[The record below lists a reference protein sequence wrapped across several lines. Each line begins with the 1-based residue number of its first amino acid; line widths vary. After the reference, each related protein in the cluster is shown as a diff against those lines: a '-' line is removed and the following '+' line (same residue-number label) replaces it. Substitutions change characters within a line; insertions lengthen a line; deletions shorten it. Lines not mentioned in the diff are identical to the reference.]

1 MRMWSRLGVLSRWV
15 AALALAAGVLT
26 GTAAADPAD
35 PPGRAAR
42 LSDIEGSVALQPA
55 GASEWTAAILNRPL
69 TTGDRIWSDENSRAE
84 LDLGAAV
91 MRLGA
96 GTGFSFLNLDD
107 DTVQMQLSAGTLIVR
122 VRELQPGQSYEVDTA
137 NLALL
142 LQQPGEYRIEASE
155 AGDVTVVKVSQGAAQ
170 ASGGGQT
177 VAIGTQQAVMFSGS
191 GQLAYESGTLG
202 APDDLD
208 AWSAARER
216 QAEDSPS
223 REYVADDVAGT
234 QDLDNNGT
242 WQSTPDYG
250 FVWVPT
256 LVAVGWA
263 PYRFGHWVWIAPWGW
278 TWVDDARWGYAP
290 SHYGRWVRYHN
301 DWCWVPGPR
310 RGRPVYAPALVGWV
324 GGAATGGAVSAGG
337 GVGWFPLGPREVYVP
352 PYQVSQTYVRRVN
365 ITNTTI
371 VNNLYITNVYQR
383 NLTPLHY
390 VNNTVA
396 AVTVVPQAVFTSG
409 QRVGGRAVR
418 LPEAALEGAQVSA
431 AAPAIAPVRQ
441 SLLGPAL
448 GRGAARPP
456 AELLNRPVMA
466 RTPPPRAPVP
476 LERQLAAI
484 QANGGRPL
492 ARADLAGLQPATA
505 AVAVRMVTA
514 TGPVLNAA
522 ALPRGVPPASL
533 ASRPQTAPVATPQ
546 PGLIERERA
555 LQNSR
560 VTTAPRL
567 PSYPPPAAVHDAGDV
582 QPGTAAPPV
591 AARATSAPPSWRE
604 ERPSGVE
611 TRPAT
616 PQRSALAPDDAAHAY
631 GRPPALPVYRS
642 PGAVTSTAAPASRP
656 APLEEVHPRA
666 PVLLPRFS
674 PPSAPPPR
682 AAPAIVPSHGSAP
695 ARVSEPDPRGAAAH
709 GDRSSR
715 DRAER

>member
-1 MRMWSRLGVLSRWV
+1 MRKGSRLGVLARWV
-15 AALALAAGVLT
+15 AALALAAGVAT

-55 GASEWTAAILNRPL
+55 GASEWTAATLNRPL

-84 LDLGAAV
+84 LDMGAAV
-91 MRLGA
+91 MWLGA

-122 VRELQPGQSYEVDTA
+122 VRELPAGQSYEVDTA

-191 GQLAYESGTLG
+191 EQLAYESGTLG

-256 LVAVGWA
+256 VVAVGWA

-290 SHYGRWVRYHN
+290 SHYGRWVRYHS

-324 GGAATGGAVSAGG
+324 GGAVPGG

-352 PYQVSQTYVRRVN
+352 PYQVSQAYVRRVN

-396 AVTVVPQAVFTSG
+396 AVTAVPQAVFTSG
-409 QRVGGRAVR
+409 QRVGGHTVR
-418 LPEAALEGAQVSA
+418 LPAADLEAATVSA

-441 SLLGPAL
+441 SVLGPAPTH
-448 GRGAARPP
+448 GGARPP
-456 AELLNRPVMA
+456 AQLLNRPVMA

-492 ARADLAGLQPATA
+492 ARADLAGLQPAA
-505 AVAVRMVTA
+505 AATAVRMITA
-514 TGPVLNAA
+514 TGPVVSAA
-522 ALPRGVPPASL
+522 TLPRGAPSVRPAV
-533 ASRPQTAPVATPQ
+533 RPQTSAAATAQ

-560 VTTAPRL
+560 VTTAPPL
-567 PSYPPPAAVHDAGDV
+567 PSYPPPAAVHDAAGV
-582 QPGTAAPPV
+582 PPSAAAPPV
-591 AARATSAPPSWRE
+591 AARTTGAPPAWRE
-604 ERPSGVE
+604 ERPPAVE
-611 TRPAT
+611 THPST
-616 PQRSALAPDDAAHAY
+616 PQRGALAPDDAAHAY
-631 GRPPALPVYRS
+631 AHPPALPVYRP
-642 PGAVTSTAAPASRP
+642 PGVVSSTAASAAR
-656 APLEEVHPRA
+656 AGPLDEVRPRA
-666 PVLLPRFS
+666 PVLQPRFS
-674 PPSAPPPR
+674 PPPAPPLAPPPR
-682 AAPAIVPSHGSAP
+682 VAPAVAPSHGGAP
-695 ARVSEPDPRGAAAH
+695 ARVSEPDPRGGAAH

>member
-1 MRMWSRLGVLSRWV
+1 MRMWSRPGVLSRWV
-15 AALALAAGVLT
+15 AAFALACGVVT
-26 GTAAADPAD
+26 VTAAADPAD

-42 LSDIEGSVALQPA
+42 LSDVEGTVALQPA
-55 GASEWTAAILNRPL
+55 GAAEWTAATLNRPL

-84 LDLGAAV
+84 LDMGAAV

-96 GTGFSFLNLDD
+96 GTGFGFLNLDD
-107 DTVQMQLSAGTLIVR
+107 DTVQMQLSTGTLIVR
-122 VRELQPGQSYEVDTA
+122 VRELQPGQTYEVDSA
-137 NLALL
+137 NLAVL

-208 AWSAARER
+208 SWSAGRER
-216 QAEDSPS
+216 QAEDSAS

-263 PYRFGHWVWIAPWGW
+263 PYRFGHWVWVAPWGW

-324 GGAATGGAVSAGG
+324 GGAAIGSAVSAGG

-352 PYQVSQTYVRRVN
+352 PYQVSQAYVRRVN

-396 AVTVVPQAVFTSG
+396 AVTMVPQAVFTSG
-409 QRVGGRAVR
+409 QRLGGHAVR
-418 LPEAALEGAQVSA
+418 LPEAALEAAQVSA

-441 SLLGPAL
+441 SVLGPAL
-448 GRGAARPP
+448 GRGAPRPP

-466 RTPPPRAPVP
+466 RTPPPRAPAP

-492 ARADLAGLQPATA
+492 ARADLAGLQPAAAA
-505 AVAVRMVTA
+505 AVRLVTS
-514 TGPVLNAA
+514 TGPVLSAA
-522 ALPRGVPPASL
+522 ALPRGALPASA
-533 ASRPQTAPVATPQ
+533 ASRPQTAPAASPQ

-555 LQNSR
+555 LQNS

-567 PSYPPPAAVHDAGDV
+567 PSYPPPAPVHEATDV
-582 QPGTAAPPV
+582 QPSVAAPPV
-591 AARATSAPPSWRE
+591 AARATNAPPAWRE
-604 ERPSGVE
+604 EPRAGVE
-611 TRPAT
+611 THPST
-616 PQRSALAPDDAAHAY
+616 LQRGALVPDDPAHAF
-631 GRPPALPVYRS
+631 GRPPALPVYRP
-642 PGAVTSTAAPASRP
+642 PGVVTNAAPP

-666 PVLLPRFS
+666 PVLQPRFS
-674 PPSAPPPR
+674 PPIAPPPR
-682 AAPAIVPSHGSAP
+682 AAPVITPSHGGAP

>member
-1 MRMWSRLGVLSRWV
+1 MRTWSRLGVLSRWV
-15 AALALAAGVLT
+15 AALALASGVVT
-26 GTAAADPAD
+26 GTAAADPID

-42 LSDIEGSVALQPA
+42 LSDVEGSVALQPA
-55 GASEWTAAILNRPL
+55 GASEWTAAMLNRPL

-84 LDLGAAV
+84 LDMGAAV
-91 MRLGA
+91 MWLGA

-122 VRELQPGQSYEVDTA
+122 VRELQPGQTYEVDTA
-137 NLALL
+137 NLAVL

-191 GQLAYESGTLG
+191 AQLTYESGTLA

-208 AWSAARER
+208 AWSAGRER
-216 QAEDSPS
+216 QAEDSAS

-324 GGAATGGAVSAGG
+324 GGATISGAVSAGG

-352 PYQVSQTYVRRVN
+352 PYQVSQAYVRRVN
-365 ITNTTI
+365 ITNTAI

-409 QRVGGRAVR
+409 QRLGGHALR
-418 LPEAALEGAQVSA
+418 LPEAALAGAQVSA

-441 SLLGPAL
+441 SVLGPAL

-456 AELLNRPVMA
+456 PELLNRPVMA
-466 RTPPPRAPVP
+466 RTPPPRAPAP

-492 ARADLAGLQPATA
+492 ARADLAGLQPAAA
-505 AVAVRMVTA
+505 AVRVVTA
-514 TGPVLNAA
+514 TGPVLSAA
-522 ALPRGVPPASL
+522 ALPRGALPASA
-533 ASRPQTAPVATPQ
+533 ASRPQTAPAATPQ
-546 PGLIERERA
+546 PGLIERERT

-567 PSYPPPAAVHDAGDV
+567 PNYPSPAPAHDATDV
-582 QPGTAAPPV
+582 QPSAAAPPV
-591 AARATSAPPSWRE
+591 AAHATSAPPAWRE
-604 ERPSGVE
+604 GAPAGVE
-611 TRPAT
+611 THAST
-616 PQRSALAPDDAAHAY
+616 PQRGALVPDDPAHAS
-631 GRPPALPVYRS
+631 GRPPALPVYRP
-642 PGAVTSTAAPASRP
+642 PGVVTSAAAPASRP

-666 PVLLPRFS
+666 PVLQPRFS
-674 PPSAPPPR
+674 PPIAPPPR
-682 AAPAIVPSHGSAP
+682 AAPGISPSHGGAP